1 MARNVIVADMG
12 YTQMSC
18 WIVKGH
24 FFQFRMAPE
33 SIKHQWLPLLTQEL
47 WIRCAILFKS
57 KRVLFISENLCI
69 PDAKSVPWYFANDWH
84 FLKGQPFLVILRYLS
99 CWLYHPP
106 RSITALCQQRGVSS
120 VFGFLPLQIFEYT
133 SHLPPPPVNLRM
145 PHIAQIEQ
153 DPSKGVPSLKALQFS
168 HKKITSIVGF
178 WAISFQTS
186 ALKSRFVSTFKLT

>member
-1 MARNVIVADMG
+1 MARNVIVADIG

-24 FFQFRMAPE
+24 FFQFRVASE

-47 WIRCAILFKS
+47 WIRCAFLSKS
-57 KRVLFISENLCI
+57 KKVLFISENLFLR
-69 PDAKSVPWYFANDWH
+69 DARSVPDI
-84 FLKGQPFLVILRYLS
+84 ILRYLL

-133 SHLPPPPVNLRM
+133 SHHPPPPVNLRM

-153 DPSKGVPSLKALQFS
+153 DPSKGVSSLKALQFS
-168 HKKITSIVGF
+168 YKNWFTSIVGF

-186 ALKSRFVSTFKLT
+186 ALKSRFVSTYHVHCMFV